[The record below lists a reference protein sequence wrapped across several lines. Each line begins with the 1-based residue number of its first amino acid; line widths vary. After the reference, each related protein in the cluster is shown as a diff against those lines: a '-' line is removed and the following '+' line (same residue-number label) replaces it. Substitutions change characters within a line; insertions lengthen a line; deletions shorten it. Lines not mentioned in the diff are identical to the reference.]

1 VTPRRGMGLALAVL
15 AAGFIWLRNL
25 AWAEESADT
34 LSVLAGVLLYVWF
47 SRPWQW
53 HATTGPLPLGRL
65 GLGLGLFLTGSVVDS
80 TVLLALGWCLAWQA
94 WITPELTER
103 APAAGLRLIALLFC
117 SFPWVALGGQQ
128 IGWWFRYSGAAVT
141 EHFFRLVG
149 FAVERQGTFL
159 LVQGQALAV
168 DPACAGLNVLQAMLL
183 AGVALAH
190 LQLPQPRRFWIGLA
204 ALAPLA
210 WLANT
215 ARIITLGVAGLTFG
229 ADTARGWFHNWGG
242 WTVLCFMFVLTYG
255 FFAALGRTGVRRQ

>member
-1 VTPRRGMGLALAVL
+1 MTPRRTMGVAFAVL
-15 AAGFIWLRNL
+15 SAGFVWLRDL
-25 AWAEESADT
+25 AWWDESADS

-47 SRPWQW
+47 ARPWQW
-53 HATTGPLPLGRL
+53 RPEPGLLPLGRV
-65 GLGLGLFLTGSVVDS
+65 GLGLGLFLVGSVVDS

-94 WITPELTER
+94 WITSELVEG
-103 APAAGLRLIALLFC
+103 APAAGLRLVALLFC
-117 SFPWVALGGQQ
+117 AFPWVALGGQQ
-128 IGWWFRYSGAAVT
+128 IGWWFRYSGAAAT
-141 EHFFRLVG
+141 EYFFLLLG

-190 LQLPQPRRFWIGLA
+190 LQLPPPRPFWVGLA
-204 ALAPLA
+204 ALVPLA

-215 ARIITLGVAGLTFG
+215 ARIITLGVAGLTFS
-229 ADTARGWFHNWGG
+229 ADTARGWFHHWGG

-255 FFAALGRTGVRRQ
+255 CFAALGRFRARRP